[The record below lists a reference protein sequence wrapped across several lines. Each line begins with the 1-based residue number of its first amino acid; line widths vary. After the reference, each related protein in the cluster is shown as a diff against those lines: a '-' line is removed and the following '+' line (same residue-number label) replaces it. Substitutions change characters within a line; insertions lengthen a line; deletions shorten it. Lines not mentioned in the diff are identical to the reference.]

1 MSLFNIQPRYSNPVE
16 KFGYKKLDLIQRFLK
31 KYFNDN
37 QIYIRNIEIQKK
49 LELPSFAS
57 VTFSTSETITPIEV
71 TTLIINY
78 YSSSINGLYWNISV
92 KPKVEKMIV
101 DIFTLKNQGIDE
113 VLLKNIEETE
123 RNYLRELY

>member
-49 LELPSFAS
+49 LELPTSL
-57 VTFSTSETITPIEV
+57 TFSTSETITPIEV

-78 YSSSINGLYWNISV
+78 YCSQIKGIYWNITT
-92 KPKVEKMIV
+92 KGEIEKMIV
-101 DIFTLKNQGIDE
+101 DIFALNKQGIDE

-123 RNYLRELY
+123 KNYLRELY